1 MNGCLHASA
10 YSCAECNRNFCME
23 CDAPQPDE
31 REIKTAVKWCPHDVA
46 AEAAANGLPLETMLK
61 HRQWRART

>member
-1 MNGCLHASA
+1 
-10 YSCAECNRNFCME
+10 ME

-46 AEAAANGLPLETMLK
+46 AEAAANGVPLEIMLK
-61 HRQWRART
+61 HRQWGARA